1 MVESVVVISD
11 QSPVGKNS
19 AVEAIR
25 IGSGFTALGEFID
38 CKIVFTGDAVYL
50 FNKNCDPEAVGMD
63 PLEFRLKNLKDK
75 RMIRV
80 LKAVAK
86 EFGWIQAK
94 VPSGR
99 GFGIATGIDAGTYV
113 AHMQRWRW
121 TKRQDR

>member
-11 QSPVGKNS
+11 QSPIGRNS

-63 PLEFRLKNLKDK
+63 PLAEVLEMADLSDLEVYIIESALTDAGITKDDLIEYENLKIIGYDELY
-75 RMIRV
+75 MLV
-80 LKAVAK
+80 
-86 EFGWIQAK
+86 
-94 VPSGR
+94 
-99 GFGIATGIDAGTYV
+99 T
-113 AHMQRWRW
+113 
-121 TKRQDR
+121 